1 MTMKNSIKFL
11 FKGVKIDDRTQD
23 YINKKIASVE
33 KLLDGPIR
41 SEVEIDMD
49 KKKGMF
55 RVEVMIKTPYKLY
68 RAEETTE
75 SIEGSIDFAEN
86 DLKTQ
91 IRKDKEKIQTLKM
104 RGRMSIKKKLTVAKE
119 ARFRPSTNSK

>member
-1 MTMKNSIKFL
+1 MTAKISVKFL
-11 FKGVKIDDRTQD
+11 FKGLRIDDRTQS
-23 YINKKIASVE
+23 YINKKIESVE

-41 SEVEIDMD
+41 AEVEIDLD
-49 KKKGMF
+49 KKKGNF

-75 SIEGSIDFAEN
+75 SIEGSIDAAED

-91 IRKDKEKIQTLKM
+91 IRKDKERIQTLKM
-104 RGRMSIKKKLTVAKE
+104 RGRRSIKKKLTVAKD
-119 ARFRPSTNSK
+119 ARF

>member
-1 MTMKNSIKFL
+1 MTAKNSAKFL
-11 FKGVKIDDRTQD
+11 FKGVKIDDRTQS
-23 YINKKIASVE
+23 YINKKIMSVE
-33 KLLDGPIR
+33 KLLDGPVR
-41 SEVEIDMD
+41 AEVEIDLD
-49 KKKGMF
+49 KKKGKF

-86 DLKTQ
+86 DLKAQ

-119 ARFRPSTNSK
+119 ARF

>member
-1 MTMKNSIKFL
+1 MKNSIKFL